1 MPWEHRTQP
10 LADRWTFARR
20 LAVQFLLAAT
30 LVVATL
36 ILGLAGYMTI
46 GGLNLM
52 DAFLE
57 SSMFL
62 SGAGPLYTERSST
75 NALKLFSSVYALFS
89 TLVVVSIVAI
99 VASPV
104 VHRVLHRLH
113 LEKGAR

>member
-10 LADRWTFARR
+10 LADRRTFARR
-20 LAVQFLLAAT
+20 LAVQFLLATT

-113 LEKGAR
+113 LEKGGQ